1 MFFKFYSLSLFFN
14 LCIFLSVFFIS
25 VFIDK
30 FLKYK
35 ELLSGDV
42 IEMAFSHQD
51 VQGQGSMMIQSQRAN
66 INDIQSL
73 D

>member
-1 MFFKFYSLSLFFN
+1 M
-14 LCIFLSVFFIS
+14 FFIS

-66 INDIQSL
+66 INDIQSP